1 MPSTH
6 ADASSRG
13 VIAITIDGDLIVA
26 WITTVGRAESRR
38 AAPAIGDGVRML
50 DRTYNAHVRE
60 CHMWN
65 GKSSECDPRHM

>member
-13 VIAITIDGDLIVA
+13 VIAITFDGDLVVA
-26 WITTVGRAESRR
+26 WITTVGRAESLR
-38 AAPAIGDGVRML
+38 ATPGIGDGVQIL

-60 CHMWN
+60 YHMWN